1 MNEFIPK
8 TKRRKTIY
16 PREEEEDISENRH
29 LGAAATPLLTRPS
42 LYKFLTELS
51 VGYHGYASVF
61 AHRSYNIVFCLGEPM
76 KGECDDDDGKAW
88 AHAKLYTIK
97 IGSRKVYPNPLVPFW
112 SGKIPAAASLA
123 ALGSYLFCFGG
134 ERNDTKRWA
143 GSSDVCKLRIN
154 PVAKEWVRVN
164 PMICRRYCPEP
175 WLLGGKLYVSNSI
188 HLQLSSLLTGVRFLT
203 PPMENGNLSLTLQII
218 LHEVMGII

>member
-8 TKRRKTIY
+8 TKRRKTIF
-16 PREEEEDISENRH
+16 PMEEEEEEEEEGISENRH
-29 LGAAATPLLTRPS
+29 LGAAATPLQTRPS
-42 LYKFLTELS
+42 LCKFVTESS

-61 AHRSYNIVFCLGEPM
+61 ASRSYNIVFCLAE
-76 KGECDDDDGKAW
+76 KGEWDDDGKAW
-88 AHAKLYTIK
+88 AHSKWYTIK
-97 IGSRKVYPNPLVPFW
+97 IGPGKVYPNPLVPFW
-112 SGKIPAAASLA
+112 SGKIPEAAGLV
-123 ALGSYLFCFGG
+123 ALGSYLYSFGG
-134 ERNDTKRWA
+134 WRNDKERWA

-188 HLQLSSLLTGVRFLT
+188 HLQLFFSLG
-203 PPMENGNLSLTLQII
+203 
-218 LHEVMGII
+218 